1 MTPRPSRR
9 AFVAVLSGAAAAAL
23 SAALA
28 APARAQGDAPPA
40 VPAADARPTVA
51 VLYFTNGAFVR
62 AADYAPL
69 SKGMA
74 EMLITS
80 LAQNPG
86 VRVVERDRLQAL
98 LEEQNLSTN
107 GRVDQETAVR
117 VGKVL
122 GAHHLLLGA
131 FVIDGR
137 DNLRIDVR
145 SVNTETSQIEYV
157 QTATGKA
164 DQLFAVVDQLGAKLN
179 AGLKLPPMPVR
190 VRAVSSA
197 GATAAPPKGPEQ
209 FRAVMLMSRALERQ
223 DRGDKAGAI
232 ALYKSA
238 LEAYPGF
245 ERARVRL
252 ALLEA
257 APAAGAPARSGME

>member
-1 MTPRPSRR
+1 M
-9 AFVAVLSGAAAAAL
+9 
-23 SAALA
+23 
-28 APARAQGDAPPA
+28 AQAGLPPA
-40 VPAADARPTVA
+40 VPAADSRPTVA

-74 EMLITS
+74 EMLITA
-80 LAQNPG
+80 LAGNPG
-86 VRVVERDRLQAL
+86 VRVVERDRLQAVL
-98 LEEQNLSTN
+98 DEQNLSTN

-137 DNLRIDVR
+137 ENLRIDVR
-145 SVNTETSQIEYV
+145 SVNTETSQVEYV
-157 QTATGKA
+157 QTVTGKS
-164 DQLFAVVDQLGAKLN
+164 DRLFEVVDQLGAKLN
-179 AGLKLPPMPVR
+179 AGLKLPAMPMR
-190 VRAVSSA
+190 VRPVSSA
-197 GATAAPPKGPEQ
+197 GAGASEPPKGPEQ

-223 DRGDKAGAI
+223 DRGDRAGAI
-232 ALYKSA
+232 ALYKNA

-257 APAAGAPARSGME
+257 APAAPARTPSGGG